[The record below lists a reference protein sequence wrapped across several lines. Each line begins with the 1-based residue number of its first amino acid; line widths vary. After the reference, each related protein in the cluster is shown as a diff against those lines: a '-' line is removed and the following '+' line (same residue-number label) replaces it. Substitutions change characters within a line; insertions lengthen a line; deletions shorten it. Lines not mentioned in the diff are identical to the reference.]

1 MPCAPLALL
10 GLALPPV
17 LALLTLIL
25 RIALRSLALLGLAL
39 ALILALL
46 ILRVAMLSLAL
57 LSLAPAHVLALL
69 VLTWTLV
76 LITLALRGL
85 TGRALPGRL
94 VFLGLLASTGAFR
107 LPVVR
112 RILRRGEAYSRQQSC
127 RQ

>member
-1 MPCAPLALL
+1 
-10 GLALPPV
+10 
-17 LALLTLIL
+17 
-25 RIALRSLALLGLAL
+25 
-39 ALILALL
+39 
-46 ILRVAMLSLAL
+46 MLSLAL

-112 RILRRGEAYSRQQSC
+112 RILRRGEAYPANKAVVNRSAFLIGCSPLNPRSSVSKSEEHH
-127 RQ
+127 RSSGAPSVSE